1 MADKALID
9 SLALAIARM
18 EGYLDASGAI
28 RSGTIAFR
36 NNNPGNLRSWGSTP
50 VVGGYASFPTA
61 SAGWVALKRQ
71 IELNIGRGLT
81 LEEFFG
87 GKPGVYRG
95 YAPGADN
102 NNPAG
107 YAANVAQWTGIPLG
121 QPLNQ
126 VGAGAATG
134 GQNPPASGGGTID
147 PTQTQTPYTP
157 TPGNWQITNPG
168 GFNWSDLTPGA
179 GIDLNSLVNNAQWL
193 ESATPVAVVA
203 LVALAWWFSR

>member
-1 MADKALID
+1 MASNALID

-18 EGYLDASGAI
+18 EGYLDASGAVK
-28 RSGTIAFR
+28 SGTIAYR
-36 NNNPGNLRSWGSTP
+36 NNNPGNLRSWGSNP

-87 GKPGVYRG
+87 GKPGVYGG
-95 YAPGADN
+95 YAPSGDN
-102 NNPAG
+102 NDPNG
-107 YAANVAQWTGIPLG
+107 YARNVAGWTGIPLG
-121 QPLNQ
+121 KPLNT
-126 VGAGAATG
+126 VGAGSTATG
-134 GQNPPASGGGTID
+134 SGSGTID
-147 PTQTQTPYTP
+147 PTQTQPAPYTP
-157 TPGNWQITNPG
+157 TPAGNWQVVNPG
-168 GFNWSDLTPGA
+168 GFNWNDLTPGA

-193 ESATPVAVVA
+193 DKAAPIGVVV

>member
-1 MADKALID
+1 MASNALID

-28 RSGTIAFR
+28 RSGTVAYR
-36 NNNPGNLRSWGSTP
+36 NNNPGNLRSWGSNP

-87 GKPGVYRG
+87 GKPGVYGG
-95 YAPGADN
+95 YAPGADSN
-102 NNPAG
+102 DPAG
-107 YAANVAQWTGIPLG
+107 YARNVAQWTGIPLG

-126 VGAGAATG
+126 VGSAAAGGSTS
-134 GQNPPASGGGTID
+134 QPID

-157 TPGNWQITNPG
+157 TPGNWQVVNPG

-179 GIDLNSLVNNAQWL
+179 GIDLNSLVNNAQFL
-193 ESATPVAVVA
+193 NTATPIAIVA

>member
-1 MADKALID
+1 MASNALID

-28 RSGTIAFR
+28 KSGTIAYR
-36 NNNPGNLRSWGSTP
+36 NNNPGNLRSWGNNP

-87 GKPGVYRG
+87 GKPGVYGG

-121 QPLNQ
+121 KPLNQ
-126 VGAGAATG
+126 VGVGSGAAG
-134 GQNPPASGGGTID
+134 SGGGAPAQTID
-147 PTQTQTPYTP
+147 PTQTQAPYTP

-168 GFNWSDLTPGA
+168 GFNWNDLTPGA
-179 GIDLNSLVNNAQWL
+179 GVDLNSLVNNAQFL
-193 ESATPVAVVA
+193 NTATPIAIVA

>member
-1 MADKALID
+1 MASNALID

-28 RSGTIAFR
+28 KSGTIAYR
-36 NNNPGNLRSWGSTP
+36 NNNPGNLRSWGSNP

-87 GKPGVYRG
+87 GKAGVYDG
-95 YAPGADN
+95 YAPRADSN
-102 NNPAG
+102 DPTR
-107 YAANVAQWTGIPLG
+107 YARNVAQWTGIPLG

-126 VGAGAATG
+126 VGSTAT
-134 GQNPPASGGGTID
+134 QPID

-157 TPGNWQITNPG
+157 TPTGNWQVVNPG
-168 GFNWSDLTPGA
+168 GFNWNDLTPGA

-193 ESATPVAVVA
+193 ESATPVAIVA